1 MICGIVAGQA
11 LGGCAHPL
19 NATEA
24 QILALGLD
32 GKLTMSNGE
41 QTGTYT
47 IQGGL
52 ASSETFAAGS
62 LTAIDYT
69 TGIKA
74 TEHIFSL
81 PTITGGGGASVIEI
95 TASMDENP
103 FTLSAPVRVKALAKD
118 DGTFSAS
125 VLVDNVTVYSGAC
138 SATGRFTI
146 IANGS
151 TGVVVVKLNGSALT
165 LSDSTFATQ
174 DCLLTCSVLEVAGIS
189 GAYTGQTASITL
201 VTSAANMLHATG
213 AGASDICGSL
223 I

>member
-24 QILALGLD
+24 EVLAFGVD
-32 GKLTMSNGE
+32 GKLTMSNSE
-41 QTGTYT
+41 QTGTYA

-52 ASSETFAAGS
+52 AGAEIYAAAGT
-62 LTAIDYT
+62 TAIDYT
-69 TGIKA
+69 TGIKT
-74 TEHIFSL
+74 TEHVFSL
-81 PTITGGGGASVIEI
+81 PTISGGAGSVAI
-95 TASMDENP
+95 TACASLDENP
-103 FTLSAPVRVKALAKD
+103 VTASAPVRVKAIAYD
-118 DGTFSAS
+118 DGTFVAAAF
-125 VLVDNVTVYSGAC
+125 VDNVVVATSPC
-138 SATGRFTI
+138 SATGRFTVI
-146 IANGS
+146 VNGD
-151 TGVVVVKLNGSALT
+151 TGNVVIKIDGVALT
-165 LSDSTFATQ
+165 LSDSVYVTQ
-174 DCLLTCSVLEVAGIS
+174 DCLLTCFVEEAAGIS

>member
-11 LGGCAHPL
+11 LGGCAHPMDV
-19 NATEA
+19 TEVY
-24 QILALGLD
+24 ITGLGYDGRLAL
-32 GKLTMSNGE
+32 SNGD

-52 ASSETFAAGS
+52 ASSEIHGAGS
-62 LTAIDYT
+62 LTAIDFT
-69 TGIKA
+69 AGIKA
-74 TEHIFSL
+74 IEHTFSL
-81 PTITGGGGASVIEI
+81 PTITGGAGASAIEI

-174 DCLLTCSVLEVAGIS
+174 DGLLTCSVQEVAGIS

>member
-11 LGGCAHPL
+11 LGGCAHPMDV
-19 NATEA
+19 TEVY
-24 QILALGLD
+24 ITGLGYDGRLAL
-32 GKLTMSNGE
+32 SNGD

-52 ASSETFAAGS
+52 ASSEIYGAGS
-62 LTAIDYT
+62 LTAIDFT
-69 TGIKA
+69 AGIKA
-74 TEHIFSL
+74 IEHTFSL
-81 PTITGGGGASVIEI
+81 PTITGGAGASAIEI

-118 DGTFSAS
+118 DGTFAAS

-146 IANGS
+146 IANA
-151 TGVVVVKLNGSALT
+151 GVVTVKLDGAILT
-165 LSDSTFATQ
+165 LSDSTFVAQ